1 MKTASNLLLIETVD
15 AMQGWRCKQESSTVG
30 FVPTMGA
37 LHEGHMSLVRRAK
50 QECQSV
56 VVSIFVNPLQFG
68 PAEDFNKY
76 PRPLEKDLQFCRQA
90 GVEAV
95 FHPTPAVMYPSG
107 EDGTTKVIPPQH
119 LINSLCGAFRP
130 GHFEGVAT
138 VCAKL
143 FGIVQPHRAY
153 FGEKD
158 YQQLTV
164 IRQMV
169 KDLNMPLEV
178 VPVTN
183 VREPDGLAMSSRNVY
198 LTAEQR
204 ALSPVLYQ
212 TLCFVRDEAV
222 SGRLSL
228 QEALEQGRR
237 KLSELPGVTLQ
248 YLEACNPVTLE
259 QLPEAAGN
267 MVILVAAKF
276 GGVRLIDNLIVGH

>member
-107 EDGTTKVIPPQH
+107 EAGTTKVIPPKH
-119 LINSLCGAFRP
+119 LINRLCGAFRP

-143 FGIVQPHRAY
+143 FGIVQPQRAY

-169 KDLNMPLEV
+169 KDLNMPLKI

-198 LTAEQR
+198 LTTEQR

-222 SGRLSL
+222 SQRLSL
-228 QEALEQGRR
+228 QKALEQGRR
-237 KLSELPGVTLQ
+237 RLSELPGVTLQ
-248 YLEACNPVTLE
+248 YLEACDPVNLE
-259 QLPEAAGN
+259 ELPETAAN

-276 GGVRLIDNLIVGH
+276 GGVRLIDNLIVSA